1 MSERRLAWITREQ
14 RDFASRM
21 DENIGPL
28 FGRDIAR
35 AYDQAPNP
43 AEADLLREALHSMVG
58 DNFGWGDDTVDN
70 WWKHHIRRVLG
81 DTPDE

>member
-1 MSERRLAWITREQ
+1 MSERDGEQIILSETERLQ
-14 RDFASRM
+14 
-21 DENIGPL
+21 
-28 FGRDIAR
+28 
-35 AYDQAPNP
+35 
-43 AEADLLREALHSMVG
+43 AEADQLREALHSMVG